1 MKRWS
6 EVVNGALLLLPAMH
20 ATERDLPPYATL
32 VEDEA
37 LLAELDEEEVRIL
50 REQQIAVVLS
60 RVVLG
65 SLRRDVIPARQK
77 ADHEFL
83 AKLREEY
90 LFSFNVDRLSQPFVK
105 PTLFL
110 MGRQDSAVG
119 YRDEWNVIE

>member
-90 LFSFNVDRLSQPFVK
+90 LFSLYIDVEP
-105 PTLFL
+105 
-110 MGRQDSAVG
+110 
-119 YRDEWNVIE
+119 E